1 MSLLFWK
8 NKKQEQPKQDN
19 YIDAREKFQNSLFIG
34 GGRIGY
40 NPIIDDVFDGEKTA
54 GELGSV
60 YNTMPDHLRLR
71 LRAYDLNLKTDIIKL
86 ITGKFFKWVIGSGL
100 KLQLEPSEHVLKM
113 NGVSSLGTFQK
124 DVEALF
130 DLYASSKY
138 SDYKEQD
145 NLHKLV
151 SDAFESAFLGGDSL
165 CIVRFTSF
173 GPTMQ
178 VVDGQQ
184 IESPLDEKEKG
195 EGNVIIKGIEMD
207 SKGKYIAFWVKKI
220 NEGDSIGHER
230 VKAYNS
236 QGMKVAWMVYGN
248 KARID
253 HHRGIPV
260 ISAILEKVSK
270 LDRFVEA
277 SVKKAEETANV
288 VYAFEHNQD
297 STGENIL
304 TQNLSSKKDDGKES
318 TDPFEETGRT
328 AAMLR
333 QSTSSMVLN
342 LTKGS
347 KLISLSNAGETSFN
361 EFFRA
366 IFVTLCASIDIPE
379 EVALQK
385 YEQNYSSSRAAIKGW
400 EYMVEIARE
409 KHSAASYKPFF
420 MCWLEWNILKGNIKA
435 PEYLTFKNNNNVM
448 AIEAYSKCRFTG
460 KNMPHIDP
468 LKEVKAI
475 RALLGDDDV
484 ALVSYE
490 QASEMLGT
498 GDWETNFKKYLKEQ
512 EIIPQDD
519 TEQNN
524 DLQSGVE

>member
-1 MSLLFWK
+1 MNLKFWK
-8 NKKQEQPKQDN
+8 KNKELPKQESYSDIRDRLRN
-19 YIDAREKFQNSLFIG
+19 DLFIG
-34 GGRIGY
+34 GGRVGY
-40 NPIIDDVFDGEKTA
+40 NPIIDDYFDGEKTP

-60 YNTMPDHLRLR
+60 LNSKPDYLRLR

-86 ITGKFFKWVIGSGL
+86 ISGKFFKWVIGTGL
-100 KLQLEPSEHVLKM
+100 KLQAEPSSHVLNM
-113 NGVSSLGTFQK
+113 FGVSVPDTFQK

-138 SDYKEQD
+138 SDYKQQD
-145 NLHKLV
+145 SLHKLA
-151 SDAFESAFLGGDSL
+151 SDAFEAAFLGGDVL
-165 CIVRFTSF
+165 CIIRFSEY

-178 VVDGQQ
+178 VIDGQQ
-184 IESPLDEKEKG
+184 VENPMDDKGKG
-195 EGNVIIKGIEMD
+195 EGNLIINGIEMNA
-207 SKGKYIAFWVKKI
+207 KGQHIAFWVAKNDENNI
-220 NEGDSIGHER
+220 ISHER
-230 VKAYNS
+230 IKAVNS
-236 QGMKVAWMVYGN
+236 EGITVAWMVYGL
-248 KARID
+248 KGRID

-260 ISAILEKVSK
+260 ISSILEKVSK

-288 VYAFEHNQD
+288 VYAFEHDQD

-304 TQNLSSKKDDGKES
+304 TQSLSSKKDDGKET

-347 KLISLSNAGETSFN
+347 KLVSLSNPGETTFN

-366 IFVTLCASIDIPE
+366 IFVTLCASVDIPE

-400 EYMVEIARE
+400 EYMVEIGRD
-409 KHSAASYKPFF
+409 KHSDKFYKPFF
-420 MCWLEWNILKGNIKA
+420 RAWMEWNILKDNIKA
-435 PEYLTFKNNNNVM
+435 PGFLLLKNNNNIM
-448 AIEAYSKCRFTG
+448 GIEAYFKCRFTG

-524 DLQSGVE
+524 DLQSGME